1 MHWTNVLVLL
11 KCLLLFAFS
20 RCSIVVVYY
29 LIICKIF
36 NGNFSGICW
45 YITYPAVIFDQQDV
59 FFSIRFIIVYYVFLK
74 YYINKVYYIL
84 SQLFSP

>member
-1 MHWTNVLVLL
+1 METFQEYWLT
-11 KCLLLFAFS
+11 FFGA
-20 RCSIVVVYY
+20 
-29 LIICKIF
+29 
-36 NGNFSGICW
+36 GICW

>member
-1 MHWTNVLVLL
+1 MLVLL

-36 NGNFSGICW
+36 NGNFSGIL
-45 YITYPAVIFDQQDV
+45 TD
-59 FFSIRFIIVYYVFLK
+59 FFWCRHMLVHHLPGCNF
-74 YYINKVYYIL
+74 
-84 SQLFSP
+84 